1 MFKKQSKWEYTST
14 MEDKMLDK
22 KFKKLCEKIDL
33 KKYRVL
39 NRMQYIMN
47 YGEYTICYEFFLN

>member
-1 MFKKQSKWEYTST
+1 MFKKYFKRVFISI

>member
-1 MFKKQSKWEYTST
+1 
-14 MEDKMLDK
+14 MLDK